1 MMLRGQQQRAN
12 GMGGLG
18 AVTLT
23 PAMRAL
29 GYRQDHN
36 GAIYYPDG
44 KIFYDPFAMDERER
58 LTGQGGNAYTLD
70 LFNRL
75 QGVGTPG
82 QLTPEQIQLQAL
94 LLAQQK
100 NAGGVSGSIDG
111 SGINFMGTQI
121 SWPVLMIGI
130 LGIVLLQSRGIE
142 RKK

>member
-1 MMLRGQQQRAN
+1 LLAAGWTVGQD
-12 GMGGLG
+12 
-18 AVTLT
+18 
-23 PAMRAL
+23 
-29 GYRQDHN
+29 GYIYQPN
-36 GAIYYPDG
+36 GARYAS
-44 KIFYDPFAMDERER
+44 YDPFSLDERER
-58 LTGQGGNAYTLD
+58 LTGVGGNSWTQN
-70 LFNRL
+70 LFSNL
-75 QGVGTPG
+75 QSVGTPG

-100 NAGGVSGSIDG
+100 NAGGVSGSVDG